1 MYVSYLFV
9 EVNDSV
15 VVHGEVEE
23 ARRPGQSKVGPGF
36 VGRLRVGDH
45 LLSGEPIA
53 TDCDGQ
59 VCPPSLRRDL
69 FRQPYKLC
77 FLILRQGD
85 GLAIGTSQDD

>member
-23 ARRPGQSKVGPGF
+23 ARRQCQSIVGSCF
-36 VGRLRVGDH
+36 IGRLRIGDH

-53 TDCDGQ
+53 TDRDG
-59 VCPPSLRRDL
+59 
-69 FRQPYKLC
+69 
-77 FLILRQGD
+77 
-85 GLAIGTSQDD
+85 